1 MIYAN
6 THVTSRHDLA
16 GLVSRRIANS
26 QLTTIIKSSF
36 SVCHRLA
43 VQVQHDVLLCRDH
56 GLAGDISQQLNS
68 PARPS
73 CIYGRGQRVI
83 FLIADL
89 GSIFHRRRFA
99 ALARRHFLSFRHCC
113 RNQCEHHRQ

>member
-16 GLVSRRIANS
+16 GLVIRRIANS
-26 QLTTIIKSSF
+26 QLTTIIKSSS

-56 GLAGDISQQLNS
+56 SLAGDISQQLNS

-73 CIYGRGQRVI
+73 CIYGRGQRLI
-83 FLIADL
+83 FDIANLGDL
-89 GSIFHRRRFA
+89 
-99 ALARRHFLSFRHCC
+99 LSFRHCC
-113 RNQCEHHRQ
+113 RNQCEYHRQ